1 MGTGSLVPV
10 HGGWESDSPAK
21 AEMALGAHQPKAAGG
36 NGGQAAPSVVV
47 PPNLLRSELWGP
59 LF

>member
-1 MGTGSLVPV
+1 M

-47 PPNLLRSELWGP
+47 PPNLLRSGLRGP